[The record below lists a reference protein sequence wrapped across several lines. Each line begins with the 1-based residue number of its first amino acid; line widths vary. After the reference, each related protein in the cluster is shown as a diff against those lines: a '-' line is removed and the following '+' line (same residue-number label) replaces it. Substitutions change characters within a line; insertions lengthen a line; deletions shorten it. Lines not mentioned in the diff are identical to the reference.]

1 MLRELSLEQRKQ
13 TAAIA
18 FGVVGLVAAT
28 GGYVAF
34 SITRMLF
41 TILRGSYSEARRSIF
56 SITAKINGDDPG
68 EANQQLLPAHD
79 LLLSYMLLLATSLS
93 SASCL
98 LCTHHCGRSSVQ
110 QCWLCHDW

>member
-1 MLRELSLEQRKQ
+1 MLRELSLEQRRQ

-41 TILRGSYSEARRSIF
+41 TILRGSYSEARRSMI
-56 SITAKINGDDPG
+56 SISAKINGDDPG
-68 EANQQLLPAHD
+68 EAMRQLLSARHTPIIHAV
-79 LLLSYMLLLATSLS
+79 ACNCLS
-93 SASCL
+93 SA
-98 LCTHHCGRSSVQ
+98 RSSH
-110 QCWLCHDW
+110 LL